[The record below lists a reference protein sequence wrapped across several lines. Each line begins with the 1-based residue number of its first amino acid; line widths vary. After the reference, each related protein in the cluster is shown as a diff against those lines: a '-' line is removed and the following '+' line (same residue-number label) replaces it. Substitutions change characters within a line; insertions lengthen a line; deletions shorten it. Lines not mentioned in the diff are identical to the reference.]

1 MPAGIYSKRKRSRQA
16 AKKKVFVLNMCEL
29 ESYKNQNT
37 AKAFLV
43 ATCPNQS
50 LTGKKDFF
58 SNNDAA
64 CAPSECK
71 IRHH

>member
-16 AKKKVFVLNMCEL
+16 AKKKVFVFNMRKL

-50 LTGKKDFF
+50 HTGKKDLALFS
-58 SNNDAA
+58 SNND
-64 CAPSECK
+64 APSECK
-71 IRHH
+71 IQHH